1 MNFSPS
7 SRNNLFTFRFPVTVC
22 AAFWH
27 VEHTYSDSYHVYVH
41 FSLLYISLWYAHCH
55 FWIIHV
61 IFSNEHRNMNGNF
74 ISVPFNWTKKKNEI
88 VLPFYEYV
96 IIRYT
101 EAKLILC
108 IAQIDGLICNGIYI
122 GNYSISRNS
131 AYVLCNVKRPCISSS
146 SQSVVIA
153 ISSYIYSTT
162 RIKCSIS
169 VLWYTLGQRRW
180 QY

>member
-1 MNFSPS
+1 MICALPFLNN
-7 SRNNLFTFRFPVTVC
+7 SRNFLKRTSQYERKFHIC
-22 AAFWH
+22 AIQ
-27 VEHTYSDSYHVYVH
+27 
-41 FSLLYISLWYAHCH
+41 L
-55 FWIIHV
+55 
-61 IFSNEHRNMNGNF
+61 N
-74 ISVPFNWTKKKNEI
+74 KKKNEI

-169 VLWYTLGQRRW
+169 VL
-180 QY
+180 